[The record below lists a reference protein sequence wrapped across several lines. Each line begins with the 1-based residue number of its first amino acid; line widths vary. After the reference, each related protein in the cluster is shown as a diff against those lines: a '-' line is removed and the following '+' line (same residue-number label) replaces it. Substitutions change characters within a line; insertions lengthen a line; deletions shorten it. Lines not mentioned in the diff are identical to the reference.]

1 MSLPSCNN
9 TKIFKVSEII
19 FIMNRREFLGKSI
32 AGLVGVLYSND
43 GNGEEVRVIEEED
56 RVFGEFRNG
65 YFKEFINNL
74 ASGEIAEKYKV
85 KIGEYKSYED
95 VTDWYLNTIRKNK
108 DVLTSYELKLS
119 KPENDVFNS
128 VTEMI
133 KKMEMLRHLNPE
145 FGEKVSSEDIYEC
158 SIIELLLNAYERS
171 LLNSDG
177 LNSPIDLA
185 MVYDS
190 INSST
195 ETTIGKVKKFESE
208 VIPYLGEYLDN
219 AVRD

>member
-1 MSLPSCNN
+1 MKTKLGNLKTENPMTGTESRRSHLENPMRKIRIEKIVLNVGGIAENLEKGFRLLSFITKRKPARMKSKKRIPSL
-9 TKIFKVSEII
+9 
-19 FIMNRREFLGKSI
+19 
-32 AGLVGVLYSND
+32 
-43 GNGEEVRVIEEED
+43 EVRPGLEVGA
-56 RVFGEFRNG
+56 V
-65 YFKEFINNL
+65 
-74 ASGEIAEKYKV
+74 V
-85 KIGEYKSYED
+85 
-95 VTDWYLNTIRKNK
+95 TIRKNK